1 MNEVYTARDLAYT
14 ASNSEDLKERIIN
27 HVQLGDSVVYG
38 RDQIDSFILLLELV
52 EDNPD
57 MMNRLATDVLMGCK
71 TNNKHIDEMYEKLEE
86 MAEAMA
92 DECWGDV
99 QADDELDAKI
109 ERRADRGK
117 GGNPFGSFG

>member
-14 ASNSEDLKERIIN
+14 TSNSEDLKEKIID

-38 RDQIDSFILLLELV
+38 RVQIDSFILLLELV

-71 TNNKHIDEMYEKLEE
+71 TNNKHIDAMYEKLEE

-92 DECWGDV
+92 DECWSDI
-99 QADDELDAKI
+99 QADVKLDAEI

>member
-14 ASNSEDLKERIIN
+14 ASNPEDLKEKIID

-57 MMNRLATDVLMGCK
+57 MMNRLTTDVLMGCK

-92 DECWGDV
+92 DECWNDV
-99 QADDELDAKI
+99 QADVELDVEI
-109 ERRADRGK
+109 ERRADWGK
-117 GGNPFGSFG
+117 GGNPHSPFG

>member
-14 ASNSEDLKERIIN
+14 ASNSEDLKEKIID

-57 MMNRLATDVLMGCK
+57 MMNRLATDVLMGCN
-71 TNNKHIDEMYEKLEE
+71 TNNKHIDAMYEKLEE

-92 DECWGDV
+92 DECWNDV
-99 QADDELDAKI
+99 QADDELDAEI
-109 ERRADRGK
+109 ERRADWGK
-117 GGNPFGSFG
+117 GGNPHSPFG